1 MTIEGTTCIV
11 RVKKDQVTAH
21 IFDPLSPSV
30 AEALLWDAFGPMHTF
45 GVVVEVSKGKAW
57 LDRERGN
64 ENAITFFFTLFPGME
79 AAQAGVPPDSE
90 VAGPVA
96 NAQRARVTREVVA
109 ALRTLGFEPKLQ
121 T

>member
-1 MTIEGTTCIV
+1 MNIQGTTCIV

-30 AEALLWDAFGPMHTF
+30 AEALLWDAFGKMH
-45 GVVVEVSKGKAW
+45 GNAVAVEMSKGKAW

-64 ENAITFFFTLFPGME
+64 QDAITFFFTLFPGME
-79 AAQAGVPPDSE
+79 CVAVGVPPDSE
-90 VAGPVA
+90 AAGPVA

-109 ALRTLGFEPKLQ
+109 ALRALGFAPALQ
-121 T
+121 V